1 MPSAKLVRN
10 AKRAIAGAALLSVAA
25 CATAPNAP
33 SSSEVYDPWEGANRG
48 LFVAYQGVD
57 SVVLEPAA
65 LGYRK
70 VTTPRVRSGVRNFLD
85 NFRSPVIFVND
96 LMQGEFQRA
105 GVTFSRFTIN
115 TLIGFYGTFDP
126 AQRMGLE
133 YHSEDFGQTMAVWG
147 VPPGPFLM
155 LPFFGPT
162 SVRDISGRAAD
173 TVMDPLFWLN
183 DPAGQIIQN
192 SRVAGT
198 ALAEREAVIEA
209 LADLE
214 AGSLDYYVALRSV
227 FMQSRRREILNGR
240 SDISDLPDID
250 EFDVEFDGFD

>member
-1 MPSAKLVRN
+1 MLSAEFVRTG
-10 AKRAIAGAALLSVAA
+10 KHVAAVAAAMLIAA
-25 CATAPNAP
+25 CASTPNAP
-33 SSSEVYDPWEGANRG
+33 SSSEVYDPWEGANRD
-48 LFVAYQGVD
+48 LFVVYKAVD
-57 SVVLEPAA
+57 SNLVEPAA

-85 NFRSPVIFVND
+85 NFRSPVILFND
-96 LMQGEFQRA
+96 LMQGEFKRA
-105 GVTFSRFTIN
+105 GVTFSRFAIN
-115 TLIGFYGTFDP
+115 TLVGFYGTFDP
-126 AQRMGLE
+126 AERLGLE

-162 SVRDISGRAAD
+162 SVRDISGRAVD

-183 DPAGQIIQN
+183 DPAGNIIQN
-192 SRVAGT
+192 SRIAGA
-198 ALAEREAVIEA
+198 ALSEREGAIEA

-227 FMQSRRREILNGR
+227 FMQVRRQQILNGR
-240 SDISDLPDID
+240 SALSDLPEID
-250 EFDVEFDGFD
+250 EFDVEFENFE